1 MIICCDFY
9 EYLQTAL
16 INVISYECCLFFV
29 KYFIIAI
36 EYLNTRKKKYL
47 SPQVLFDFCE
57 YFFFRNLF

>member
-36 EYLNTRKKKYL
+36 EYLNTRKKKIFVTT
-47 SPQVLFDFCE
+47 SVI
-57 YFFFRNLF
+57 